1 MANRVR
7 GLPLGILR
15 GLRLHHVVKIVEA
28 LAENAAAAKMEF
40 LVIGG
45 NAVNAYGYDRVTSD
59 LDLLVRK
66 ADRRAWD
73 TLILRLDFRPHQITM
88 SFHMYNPKVSGQRP
102 VDLMLVDDPTFEKM
116 RARAVEWE
124 LDGAKVHIPALPHLI
139 AMKLHALRSGAEHRR
154 ARDLSDVA
162 TLIQMHKLDLA
173 TPEYAEIVERYA
185 TPEIVAAIRV
195 LLAGPKSAGP

>member
-1 MANRVR
+1 M
-7 GLPLGILR
+7 
-15 GLRLHHVVKIVEA
+15 KIVEA
-28 LAENAAAAKMEF
+28 LAKNAAAGQMEF

-73 TLILRLDFRPHQITM
+73 ALILRLDFRPHQITM

-116 RARAVEWE
+116 RARAVEWK
-124 LDGAKVHIPALPHLI
+124 LDGVTVRIPALPHLI
-139 AMKLHALRSGAEHRR
+139 AMKLHASQSGGEHRR
-154 ARDLSDVA
+154 AKDLSDAA
-162 TLIQMHKLDLA
+162 TLIQMHKVDLA
-173 TPEYAEIVERYA
+173 TPEYAEIIQRYA
-185 TPEIVAAIRV
+185 KPETVAAIRV
-195 LLAGPKSAGP
+195 LIAGSQSADS